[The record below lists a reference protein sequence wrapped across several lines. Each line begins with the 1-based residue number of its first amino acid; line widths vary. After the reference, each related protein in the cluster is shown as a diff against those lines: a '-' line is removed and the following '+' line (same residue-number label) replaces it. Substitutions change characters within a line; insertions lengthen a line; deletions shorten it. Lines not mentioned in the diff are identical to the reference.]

1 MKDYLEV
8 VENVEIVIEL
18 NIFIVEEEDKNKMFE
33 NESNDLD
40 VLRISDLVIV
50 CLIELLS
57 SESKDFKIEDEK
69 IECFEIFEMLLEEIE
84 IFGYYFRNI
93 EKEFEILD

>member
-1 MKDYLEV
+1 MKDYLDV

-40 VLRISDLVIV
+40 FLRISDLVIV
-50 CLIELLS
+50 CLIELLK
-57 SESKDFKIEDEK
+57 SESKDFKIEDEI
-69 IECFEIFEMLLEEIE
+69 IECIEIFEMLLEEIE

-93 EKEFEILD
+93 GKEFEILD

>member
-1 MKDYLEV
+1 MKDYLDV

-50 CLIELLS
+50 CLIELLK
-57 SESKDFKIEDEK
+57 SESKDFKIKDEI
-69 IECFEIFEMLLEEIE
+69 IECIEIFEMLLEEIE

-93 EKEFEILD
+93 EKEFEISD

>member
-1 MKDYLEV
+1 MK
-8 VENVEIVIEL
+8 
-18 NIFIVEEEDKNKMFE
+18 
-33 NESNDLD
+33 
-40 VLRISDLVIV
+40 
-50 CLIELLS
+50 

>member
-50 CLIELLS
+50 CLI
-57 SESKDFKIEDEK
+57 
-69 IECFEIFEMLLEEIE
+69 
-84 IFGYYFRNI
+84 
-93 EKEFEILD
+93 